1 MEYIEQNSHFWER
14 TTIFEKNCG
23 NKIER
28 ESRKNWKKTRVIQG
42 GKNKEEKRR
51 KIDANPRL
59 AYISSKLKSKHA
71 RLLHRKVVGEETT
84 VPSSNGH
91 CLISYIS
98 LFLFFSFY
106 KLIPSMWKIR
116 RRENRRLVGR
126 TRIDVSIEK
135 AWKDMWRSRC
145 ERFYTWLLRV
155 RICHR
160 CCAAEVTITGMRR
173 VDRFYFRSEMRH
185 VSWTAALW
193 KIKVDLV
200 DRFGYR
206 SRKGAR
212 VCRSPDILVSG
223 TRSPNNT
230 NCCESFGQKFS
241 SRRVRASRIS
251 RAKSDTESCWKSSH
265 FARYLC
271 EIFDRSNPASDSGRK
286 IFIEIDNWEKMVE
299 EYIYIESDLRLE
311 SSSSTLEKTGGETK
325 LRFFHFSFTGGKVID
340 RKSYTCAHKWI

>member
-1 MEYIEQNSHFWER
+1 MEYIEQNSHFWET

-212 VCRSPDILVSG
+212 VCRPISWYPAHDRPIIRIVARVSDKNFRLVAWERAEYRERNLIPRAVEKVRISLAI
-223 TRSPNNT
+223 
-230 NCCESFGQKFS
+230 FVKFS
-241 SRRVRASRIS
+241 IDQIRQAIRDEKFLSKLIIERKWLKNIYISNPICVWNLVLLHSRRQVE
-251 RAKSDTESCWKSSH
+251 K
-265 FARYLC
+265 
-271 EIFDRSNPASDSGRK
+271 RS
-286 IFIEIDNWEKMVE
+286 
-299 EYIYIESDLRLE
+299 
-311 SSSSTLEKTGGETK
+311 
-325 LRFFHFSFTGGKVID
+325 
-340 RKSYTCAHKWI
+340 

>member
-212 VCRSPDILVSG
+212 VCRPISWYPAHDRPITRIVARVSDKNFRLVAWERAEYRERNLIPRAVEKVRISLAI
-223 TRSPNNT
+223 
-230 NCCESFGQKFS
+230 FVKFS
-241 SRRVRASRIS
+241 IDQIRQAIRDEKFLSKLIIERKWLKNIYISNPICVWNLVLLHSRRQVE
-251 RAKSDTESCWKSSH
+251 K
-265 FARYLC
+265 
-271 EIFDRSNPASDSGRK
+271 RS
-286 IFIEIDNWEKMVE
+286 
-299 EYIYIESDLRLE
+299 
-311 SSSSTLEKTGGETK
+311 
-325 LRFFHFSFTGGKVID
+325 
-340 RKSYTCAHKWI
+340 

>member
-126 TRIDVSIEK
+126 TRIDVSVEK

-212 VCRSPDILVSG
+212 VCRPISWYPAHDRPIIRIVARVSDKNFRLVAWERAEYRERNLIPRAVEKVRISLAI
-223 TRSPNNT
+223 
-230 NCCESFGQKFS
+230 FVKFS
-241 SRRVRASRIS
+241 IDQIRQAIRDEKFLSKLIIERKWLKNIYISNPICVWNLVLLHSRRQVE
-251 RAKSDTESCWKSSH
+251 K
-265 FARYLC
+265 
-271 EIFDRSNPASDSGRK
+271 RS
-286 IFIEIDNWEKMVE
+286 
-299 EYIYIESDLRLE
+299 
-311 SSSSTLEKTGGETK
+311 
-325 LRFFHFSFTGGKVID
+325 
-340 RKSYTCAHKWI
+340 

>member
-212 VCRSPDILVSG
+212 VCRPISWYPAHDRPIIRIVARVSDKNFRLVAWERAEYRERNLTPRAMLKKFAFRSLSLWNFRSIKSG
-223 TRSPNNT
+223 KR
-230 NCCESFGQKFS
+230 FGTKNFY
-241 SRRVRASRIS
+241 R
-251 RAKSDTESCWKSSH
+251 
-265 FARYLC
+265 
-271 EIFDRSNPASDSGRK
+271 
-286 IFIEIDNWEKMVE
+286 NW
-299 EYIYIESDLRLE
+299 
-311 SSSSTLEKTGGETK
+311 
-325 LRFFHFSFTGGKVID
+325 
-340 RKSYTCAHKWI
+340 

>member
-1 MEYIEQNSHFWER
+1 
-14 TTIFEKNCG
+14 
-23 NKIER
+23 
-28 ESRKNWKKTRVIQG
+28 
-42 GKNKEEKRR
+42 
-51 KIDANPRL
+51 
-59 AYISSKLKSKHA
+59 
-71 RLLHRKVVGEETT
+71 
-84 VPSSNGH
+84 
-91 CLISYIS
+91 
-98 LFLFFSFY
+98 
-106 KLIPSMWKIR
+106 MWKIR

-212 VCRSPDILVSG
+212 VCRPISWYPAHDRPITRIVARVSDKNFRLVAWERAEYRERNLIPRAVEKVRISLAI
-223 TRSPNNT
+223 
-230 NCCESFGQKFS
+230 FVKFS
-241 SRRVRASRIS
+241 IDQIRQAIRDEKFLSKLIIERKWLKNIYISNPICVWNLVLLHSRRQVE
-251 RAKSDTESCWKSSH
+251 K
-265 FARYLC
+265 
-271 EIFDRSNPASDSGRK
+271 RS
-286 IFIEIDNWEKMVE
+286 
-299 EYIYIESDLRLE
+299 
-311 SSSSTLEKTGGETK
+311 
-325 LRFFHFSFTGGKVID
+325 
-340 RKSYTCAHKWI
+340 

>member
-51 KIDANPRL
+51 KINANPRL

-212 VCRSPDILVSG
+212 VCRPISWYPAHDRPIIRIVARVSDKNFRLVAWERAEYRERNLIPRAVEKVRISLAI
-223 TRSPNNT
+223 
-230 NCCESFGQKFS
+230 FVKFS
-241 SRRVRASRIS
+241 IDQIRQAIRDEKFLSKLIIERKWLKNIYISNPICVWNLVLLHSRRQVE
-251 RAKSDTESCWKSSH
+251 K
-265 FARYLC
+265 
-271 EIFDRSNPASDSGRK
+271 RS
-286 IFIEIDNWEKMVE
+286 
-299 EYIYIESDLRLE
+299 
-311 SSSSTLEKTGGETK
+311 
-325 LRFFHFSFTGGKVID
+325 
-340 RKSYTCAHKWI
+340 